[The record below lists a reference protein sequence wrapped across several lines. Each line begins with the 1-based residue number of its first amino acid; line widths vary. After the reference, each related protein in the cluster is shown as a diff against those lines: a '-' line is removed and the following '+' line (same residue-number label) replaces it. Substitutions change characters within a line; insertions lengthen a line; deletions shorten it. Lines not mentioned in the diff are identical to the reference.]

1 MVVIHFLENKSIVL
15 SQLRSTIPS
24 VDEPIKIKGKKGKVV
39 DIKKIDERVIH
50 VYVEFEKI
58 VVKNQS
64 AAKEVK
70 NKKR

>member
-39 DIKKIDERVIH
+39 DIKTIDERVIH
-50 VYVEFEKI
+50 VYVEFEKV
-58 VVKNQS
+58 VVKNQPAS
-64 AAKEVK
+64 KEVK

>member
-15 SQLRSTIPS
+15 SQLRSTIPP